1 MPEKG
6 LTKIELLI
14 KRGVRILDPQSV
26 DIGED
31 VDPDRISPDRVTI
44 YPGCRIYG
52 DETLILAGATIG
64 FEGPATV
71 INCQVGPGVE
81 LRGGFFQK
89 AAFLARASLGLGAH
103 IREGCLLEEQSGGA
117 HSVGLKQTVLFPFV
131 TLGSLINFCD
141 CLMAGGT
148 SRKNHSEVG
157 SSYIHFNFTPNGDKA
172 TPSLIGDV
180 PRGVML
186 NQPPIF
192 LGGQGGMVGP
202 CRVGFGVVVAAGT
215 VLRKDAPDDGRMI
228 LGASA
233 PVRTVPHHPGLYGA
247 VRGRT
252 INNINYIANLIALR
266 RWYLNVRS
274 LFLSGDRF
282 QEELLKGAVEKI
294 DLGLQERVKRL
305 ITFAEKL
312 PESAR
317 IQARERGGPKSS
329 RCGER
334 KEELYRSRHR
344 LEDLFL
350 RAREEDGGDSEKET
364 FLTAVSKARRE
375 SNEGYLAAIQK
386 LTPAESAVGTHW
398 LQSVVEEINSAALE
412 IIPSFRE

>member
-1 MPEKG
+1 MSEKNQN
-6 LTKIELLI
+6 KIELLM
-14 KRGVRILDPQSV
+14 KRGVRVLAPETV
-26 DIGED
+26 EIGED
-31 VDPDRISPDRVTI
+31 VNPDRISPDRVTI

-52 DETLILAGATIG
+52 DETLVMAGATLG

-71 INCQVGPGVE
+71 VNCQVGPQVE

-89 AAFLARASLGLGAH
+89 AVFLEKASLGLGSH

-117 HSVGLKQTVLFPFV
+117 HCVGLKQTVLFPFV
-131 TLGSLINFCD
+131 ILGSLINFCD

-192 LGGQGGMVGP
+192 LGGQGGLVGP
-202 CRVGFGVVVAAGT
+202 VRVGFGVVVAAGT
-215 VLRKDAPDDGRMI
+215 ILRKDAPEDGKMI

-233 PVRTVPHHPGLYGA
+233 PSRTVPHHPGLYGSI
-247 VRGRT
+247 RGRT
-252 INNINYIANLIALR
+252 VNNINYIANLIALR
-266 RWYLNVRS
+266 RWYRHVRS
-274 LFLSGDRF
+274 LFLSGDFFR
-282 QEELLKGAVEKI
+282 EELLRGAVEKI
-294 DLGLQERVKRL
+294 DLGLKERVHRL
-305 ITFAEKL
+305 VAFAEKL

-317 IQARERGGPKSS
+317 IHAREPGREKPS

-334 KEELYRSRHR
+334 KQELYGARHR

-350 RAREEDGGDSEKET
+350 RGREGEGATKERDT
-364 FLTAVSKARRE
+364 FLEAVERNRRKSGGSYIE
-375 SNEGYLAAIQK
+375 VIQK
-386 LTPAESAVGTHW
+386 LPEEAAAAGTRW
-398 LQSVVEEINSAALE
+398 LQGVVDEVTAEALE

>member
-1 MPEKG
+1 MSGQKQ
-6 LTKIELLI
+6 TKIELLL
-14 KRGVRILDPQSV
+14 KRGVRILSPETV
-26 DIGED
+26 EIGED
-31 VDPDRISPDRVTI
+31 VNPDRISSDRVTI

-52 DETLILAGATIG
+52 DDTLVMAGATLG

-71 INCQVGPGVE
+71 VNCQVGPGAE
-81 LRGGFFQK
+81 LKAGFFQK
-89 AAFLARASLGLGAH
+89 ATFLDKASLGLGAH

-117 HSVGLKQTVLFPFV
+117 HCVGLKQTILFPFV

-148 SRKNHSEVG
+148 SRKDHSEVG

-186 NQPPIF
+186 NQPPVF
-192 LGGQGGMVGP
+192 LGGQGGLVGP
-202 CRVGFGVVVAAGT
+202 RRVGFGVVVAAGT
-215 VLRKDAPDDGRMI
+215 ILRKDAPEDGKMI
-228 LGASA
+228 LGSSA
-233 PVRTVPHHPGLYGA
+233 PARTVPHHPGLYGA

-266 RWYLNVRS
+266 RWYRNVRS
-274 LFLSGDRF
+274 IFLAGDSLR
-282 QEELLKGAVEKI
+282 EELLKGAVEKI
-294 DLGLQERVKRL
+294 DLGLKERVKRL
-305 ITFAEKL
+305 VAFAEKL

-317 IQARERGGPKSS
+317 IHARERGGDDSS

-334 KEELYRSRHR
+334 KTELYGARHR

-350 RAREEDGGDSEKET
+350 RAGGEDGESSEKEA
-364 FLTAVSKARRE
+364 FLAAVSRRRRE
-375 SNEGYLAAIQK
+375 SGDGYLAVIQK
-386 LTPAESAVGTHW
+386 LPPADSAAGTRW
-398 LQSVVEEINSAALE
+398 LQGVVDGIASAALDV
-412 IIPSFRE
+412 IPSFRE